1 MMEYAGAAWCNCCKE
16 DASALERI
24 QIKVTRSVL
33 FPNGDRVNLVD
44 SAVLERVQWPTL
56 AWRRRLSSLCLFWQM
71 SQGAVRPK
79 LADCIPRT
87 AAQRTDYSLRKRK
100 NLAFPW
106 CNSHHR
112 RSFLPSSVALW
123 NALPLNVQSAV
134 TLSTFHPLLSIHFSS
149 DRFGFGLS

>member
-1 MMEYAGAAWCNCCKE
+1 MMEYASAAWCICCKK

-24 QIKVTRSVL
+24 QIKVARSVL
-33 FPNGDRVNLVD
+33 FANGDRVNLID

-56 AWRRRLSSLCLFWQM
+56 AWRRRLSLLCLFWQL
-71 SQGAVRPK
+71 SQGAGPPK
-79 LADCIPRT
+79 LANCIPQT
-87 AAQRTDYSLRKRK
+87 AAQRTDYSLRKPN

-112 RSFLPSSVALW
+112 KSFLPSSVALW

-134 TLSTFHPLLSIHFSS
+134 TLSSFRRLLSIHFSS
-149 DRFGFGLS
+149 DCFAFGLS